1 MTAGIR
7 TLYADIRGGP
17 EVKRYTDLV
26 KDLGKALD
34 ARRMVSQDRMGLLPA
49 RGKEA
54 EWEKACKKVKAIQ
67 DRMWH
72 IRYGGIRNENQ

>member
-1 MTAGIR
+1 M
-7 TLYADIRGGP
+7 
-17 EVKRYTDLV
+17 KKYTDLV
-26 KDLGKALD
+26 KDLEKALD
-34 ARRMVSQDRMGLLPA
+34 ERRAVSQDRMGLLPA
-49 RGKEA
+49 RGKEE